1 MKEEYQTRSQES
13 NLTKYLAEHE
23 SMNNCLKEPEALYD
37 FITGS
42 QKPVPVSS
50 EDSTSQQE

>member
-1 MKEEYQTRSQES
+1 MKY
-13 NLTKYLAEHE
+13 
-23 SMNNCLKEPEALYD
+23 CLKEPEALYD

>member
-23 SMNNCLKEPEALYD
+23 SMNNGRSFFGCVFHFLTPHIIQLQRTK
-37 FITGS
+37 S
-42 QKPVPVSS
+42 
-50 EDSTSQQE
+50 